1 MGTISLNLDRK
12 RFPTDGAK
20 LMGADLVSQ
29 LSQNGSN
36 TRTGSRV
43 NSSDTQVRMG
53 TSILRENGQGSI
65 SVYFLYLLLM
75 MPRPY
80 IGCSGF

>member
-36 TRTGSRV
+36 TRTGGRV
-43 NSSDTQVRMG
+43 NSSNEVTGVVLAT
-53 TSILRENGQGSI
+53 TSLTLKLE
-65 SVYFLYLLLM
+65 
-75 MPRPY
+75 
-80 IGCSGF
+80 CE